1 MVQSH
6 LPAPSQRAF
15 EPKYIRSSSLL
26 PSTLA
31 QTLRKT
37 MEKPYLGLKK
47 MVMNP
52 KNHFIINI
60 NTWLFGGAFA
70 NKKKLCAFWI
80 GGPGTGRSFGEDF
93 PSPY

>member
-70 NKKKLCAFWI
+70 NKKKLCI
-80 GGPGTGRSFGEDF
+80 LDRRSGHR
-93 PSPY
+93 SQLWG